1 MHKSCFLHTMPSPPP
16 TLPFLLRAFLQK
28 WAGLDVSVFNLLF
41 FSFYLGRI
49 QSCGSYSKVF
59 QIFNLWF
66 EHLSLLLSTPIFP
79 TACWYFHLDVFTL
92 TCLKLIGSLPFCPT
106 SVHSPYFPVLLMM
119 SLSSQLPELENWPLP
134 LSALCLLL
142 SFSN

>member
-1 MHKSCFLHTMPSPPP
+1 MGKKLIKSVISTPFFLLEASFVHSTSCFLSSCQGPDLLPSPHHIPP
-16 TLPFLLRAFLQK
+16 PSFFLLPSSFSSVLHAFLQK

-66 EHLSLLLSTPIFP
+66 EHLSLLLSTPTFP
-79 TACWYFHLDVFTL
+79 TAC
-92 TCLKLIGSLPFCPT
+92 
-106 SVHSPYFPVLLMM
+106 
-119 SLSSQLPELENWPLP
+119 
-134 LSALCLLL
+134 
-142 SFSN
+142 